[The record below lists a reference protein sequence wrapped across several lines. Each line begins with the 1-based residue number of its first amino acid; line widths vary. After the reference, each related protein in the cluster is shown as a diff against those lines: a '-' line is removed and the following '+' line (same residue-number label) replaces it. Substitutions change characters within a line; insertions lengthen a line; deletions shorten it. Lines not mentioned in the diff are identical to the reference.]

1 MSSVVWGW
9 TGLGWGAM
17 TIQDRVNTNMTC
29 VAWSVPPRFRLL
41 AQAIVVVIALVVA
54 ELIARSVGLG
64 RAAGVVCLTSLASLL
79 VCARL
84 GWQQALLGVTGLAV
98 LSVPATFSQNDPL
111 LATLLLTTTAFGL
124 GLSARWQLKPVLWLL
139 MVSLCILI
147 TNSPLG
153 LDPAPSGVVRLA
165 MALLASGALAALL
178 QARLRAQLGVAPA
191 SFAVAHSWRRS
202 GAHAVMLATS
212 TLVTTPVALE
222 HHWHTSGLWLII
234 TPFLV
239 LQPFV
244 RDSWTVALH
253 RSLGTLAGVL
263 LVLLMANTLPRGLPL
278 DLPAIAAGVLTA
290 VIAAKHGHRALKLT
304 ALTVTI
310 VLFDSNNADLMVMA
324 DKRVVASALGI
335 AIALILM
342 ALAHPIEQRFGRS
355 APRIPQGG

>member
-1 MSSVVWGW
+1 MSSVLRWRL
-9 TGLGWGAM
+9 GLGLGAM
-17 TIQDRVNTNMTC
+17 TVQDRVNSNTTC
-29 VAWSVPPRFRLL
+29 VALSLPPRLRLL
-41 AQAIVVVIALVVA
+41 AQAIVVVIALMGA
-54 ELIARSVGLG
+54 ELIAHSLGLD
-64 RAAGVVCLTSLASLL
+64 RAAGVLCLTSLANLL

-84 GWQQALLGVTGLAV
+84 GWQQALLGVAGLAV
-98 LSVPATFSQNDPL
+98 LSMPAVFSQNDPL

-124 GLSARWQLKPVLWLL
+124 GLSARWQLKPVYWLL

-147 TNSPLG
+147 TNSPLA
-153 LDPAPSGVVRLA
+153 LDPAPSAVVRLA
-165 MALLASGALAALL
+165 MALLCSGALATLL
-178 QARLRAQLGVAPA
+178 QARLRTQLGVAPS

-212 TLVTTPVALE
+212 TLVTTPVALQ
-222 HHWHTSGLWLII
+222 HHWHTTGLWLII

-263 LVLLMANTLPRGLPL
+263 LVLLMANTLPRGIPL

-310 VLFDSNNADLMVMA
+310 VLFNSNNADLMVMA

-355 APRIPQGG
+355 AQQMAPGR